1 MAAKPKKCVGTSLH
15 LGVPADP
22 GLTIAGVPMKWI
34 GKELF
39 KFLGKQLCA
48 NASDEAARR
57 LIMKKVEESVPKI
70 DKLLLGSAQKC
81 GSSMRR

>member
-15 LGVPADP
+15 LGVPAHP

-34 GKELF
+34 GKEPF
-39 KFLGKQLCA
+39 NFLGKQLRA
-48 NASDEAARR
+48 NASDEVARR
-57 LIMKKVEESVPKI
+57 LIIEKMEESVLKI